1 MKPRRTSL
9 RLLGYLRPYRGRLI
23 LTALL
28 MAGFALSSGIT
39 IGMISPFMKVLFTPR
54 GAAPAQAVSGPAF
67 PAGPV
72 VSEVGG
78 AATDAGAA
86 VSVAG
91 AAVSVAGPAGD
102 TAASA
107 AGRSGIAGR
116 VVAWKQGLRTWF
128 EHFFLTGN
136 PLRSLTRICI
146 ALLVVFLLKNL
157 FDYLQSVLTVWVEQA
172 VVRDLRNDLYSH
184 LHDLSLSFFH
194 ARRTGGLLSRLT
206 NDISL
211 VRGALAAGFSNLIK
225 SALLLI
231 VCLFWIFWT
240 SWRLALLSLIVIP
253 PSLLL
258 IVWLGKK
265 LRRRST
271 ITQERMADLN
281 AILQETLSGIRVVK
295 AFSMEEFEKRRF
307 AGAAQGYFRAFVKQ
321 RRVGAMAGPVSEY
334 LGAVAATAVLW
345 YGGHEIL
352 LQRALEPQQFFI
364 FLFAMLQLMSPLK
377 ALSNVNATL
386 QEGLAAAVRIFRILD
401 TKPAIASRPG
411 ARIAEGVRSG
421 IEFERVS
428 FRYGTGPDVLRD
440 VSFSV
445 RAGEIVALVGPSGAG
460 KSTLVDLVA
469 RFYDPTEGRILLD
482 GHDLRDY
489 EVGSLRRLMGIVTQE
504 PLLFND
510 TASRN
515 IAYGVMDADPESIR
529 RAATAANA
537 DRFLREMPD
546 GYETRLGDRG
556 MRLSGG
562 ERQRVAIARAIFKD
576 PALLL
581 LDEATSNLDSE
592 SELLVQEALDALF
605 RGRTVFVIAHRLST
619 IQRADRILV
628 LDQGRIV
635 QSGTHGELVARPG
648 LYQKLHRLQF
658 RLAESD
664 ARSEIGALPAI
675 GALPGP
681 LAADQAG

>member
-1 MKPRRTSL
+1 MSRESVSL

-23 LTALL
+23 LTAFL
-28 MAGFALSSGIT
+28 MVGFAISSGVT
-39 IGMISPFMKVLFTPR
+39 IGMISPFVKVLFTPR
-54 GAAPAQAVSGPAF
+54 PVTAVSDST
-67 PAGPV
+67 V
-72 VSEVGG
+72 
-78 AATDAGAA
+78 
-86 VSVAG
+86 
-91 AAVSVAGPAGD
+91 
-102 TAASA
+102 ASA
-107 AGRSGIAGR
+107 APGARSASPGATEAMLRAMAGGMSGGAPSAPPAGKGIAAR
-116 VVAWKQGLRTWF
+116 TTEWKQSLRTWF
-128 EHFFLTGN
+128 EHFFLIGN
-136 PLRSLTRICI
+136 PLRSLTRICL
-146 ALLVVFLLKNL
+146 ALLVVFFVKNV
-157 FDYLQSVLTVWVEQA
+157 FDFLTNVLTVWVEQA
-172 VVRDLRNDLYSH
+172 VVRDLRNQLYAH

-194 ARRTGGLLSRLT
+194 TRRTGALLSRLT

-225 SALLLI
+225 SALLLT

-240 SWRLALLSLIVIP
+240 SWRLALLSLLVIP
-253 PSLLL
+253 PSLSL

-281 AILQETLSGIRVVK
+281 AILSETLGGIRVVK

-307 AGAAQGYFRAFVKQ
+307 AASANDYFRAFVKQ
-321 RRVGAMAGPVSEY
+321 RRIGAMAGPVSEY
-334 LGAVAATAVLW
+334 LGVVAATAVLW

-377 ALSNVNATL
+377 SLSNVNATL
-386 QEGLAAAVRIFRILD
+386 QEGLAAAVRIFGILD
-401 TKPAIASRPG
+401 TKPAIVSRPD
-411 ARIAEGVRSG
+411 ARPCSGIRSG

-428 FRYGTGPDVLRD
+428 FRYGNGPDVLRE

-445 RAGEIVALVGPSGAG
+445 RAGEVVALVGPSGAG

-469 RFYDPTEGRILLD
+469 RFYDPTDGRILLD
-482 GHDLRDY
+482 GIDLRDY
-489 EVGSLRRLMGIVTQE
+489 EVGSLRRMMGIVTQD

-510 TASRN
+510 TVARN
-515 IAYGVMDADPESIR
+515 VAYGVTDADPEAIH
-529 RAATAANA
+529 RAAIAANA
-537 DRFLREMPD
+537 DHFIREMPS
-546 GYETRLGDRG
+546 GYETKVGERG

-592 SELLVQEALDALF
+592 SELLVQEALEVLF
-605 RGRTVFVIAHRLST
+605 QGRTVFVIAHRLST

-635 QSGTHGELVARPG
+635 ETGTHAELVKRPG

-664 ARSEIGALPAI
+664 ARAARPDIPDA
-675 GALPGP
+675 

>member
-1 MKPRRTSL
+1 MV
-9 RLLGYLRPYRGRLI
+9 
-23 LTALL
+23 
-28 MAGFALSSGIT
+28 GFALSSGIT
-39 IGMISPFMKVLFTPR
+39 IGMISPFVKVLFTPR
-54 GAAPAQAVSGPAF
+54 PAVSDSTSTVASATPGATEAVIQAVTGGSSTKAEVEATGNGIPARF
-67 PAGPV
+67 
-72 VSEVGG
+72 S
-78 AATDAGAA
+78 
-86 VSVAG
+86 
-91 AAVSVAGPAGD
+91 
-102 TAASA
+102 
-107 AGRSGIAGR
+107 R
-116 VVAWKQGLRTWF
+116 WKQSLRTWF

-136 PLRSLTRICI
+136 PLRSLTRICL
-146 ALLVVFLLKNL
+146 ALLVVFLIKNL
-157 FDYLQSVLTVWVEQA
+157 FDYLTNVLTVWVEQA
-172 VVRDLRNDLYSH
+172 VVRDLRNELYAH

-194 ARRTGGLLSRLT
+194 TRRTGALLSRLT
-206 NDISL
+206 NDIAL

-225 SALLLI
+225 SALLLT

-240 SWRLALLSLIVIP
+240 SWRLALLSLLVIP
-253 PSLLL
+253 PSLAL
-258 IVWLGKK
+258 IVWLGRK

-281 AILQETLSGIRVVK
+281 AILSETLGGIRVVK

-307 AGAAQGYFRAFVKQ
+307 AASAQDYFKAFVKQ
-321 RRVGAMAGPVSEY
+321 RRVGAMASPVSEY
-334 LGAVAATAVLW
+334 LGVVAATAVLW

-377 ALSNVNATL
+377 SLSNVNATL

-401 TKPAIASRPG
+401 TEPAIVTRPG
-411 ARIAEGVRSG
+411 ARPVHDIRSG
-421 IEFERVS
+421 IEFTGVT
-428 FRYGTGPDVLRD
+428 FRYGNGPEVLRD

-445 RAGEIVALVGPSGAG
+445 AAGEVVALVGPSGAG

-469 RFYDPTEGRILLD
+469 RFYDPTEGTIRLD
-482 GHDLRDY
+482 GADLRDLD
-489 EVGSLRRLMGIVTQE
+489 VGSLRRMMGIVTQD

-510 TASRN
+510 TVARN
-515 IAYGVMDADPESIR
+515 IAYGVLDADPEAIR
-529 RAATAANA
+529 RAAVAANA
-537 DRFLREMPD
+537 DHFIREMPE
-546 GYETRLGDRG
+546 GYETKVGERG

-592 SELLVQEALDALF
+592 SELLVQEALEVLF
-605 RGRTVFVIAHRLST
+605 QGRTVFVIAHRLST

-635 QSGTHGELVARPG
+635 ETGTHSELVKRPG

-658 RLAESD
+658 RLAD
-664 ARSEIGALPAI
+664 NDRDFV
-675 GALPGP
+675 
-681 LAADQAG
+681 AADAG

>member
-1 MKPRRTSL
+1 MPTPSAGPSTNRESTSF
-9 RLLGYLRPYRGRLI
+9 RLLRYMRPYRGRLI

-28 MAGFALSSGIT
+28 MVGFALSSGIT
-39 IGMISPFMKVLFTPR
+39 IGMISPFVKVLFTPR
-54 GAAPAQAVSGPAF
+54 PPAAVVGPSAPVGLSPAPAPAPAPASSAMLDAVTQGNPDAAAPAAR
-67 PAGPV
+67 AGGK
-72 VSEVGG
+72 SI
-78 AATDAGAA
+78 AARFT
-86 VSVAG
+86 
-91 AAVSVAGPAGD
+91 
-102 TAASA
+102 
-107 AGRSGIAGR
+107 
-116 VVAWKQGLRTWF
+116 AWKQSLRTWF
-128 EHFFLTGN
+128 EHFFLAGD
-136 PLRSLTRICI
+136 PLRSLTRICL
-146 ALLVVFLLKNL
+146 ALLIVFLLKNI
-157 FDYLQSVLTVWVEQA
+157 FDYLQNVLTVWVEQA
-172 VVRDLRNDLYSH
+172 VVRDMRSQLYAH

-194 ARRTGGLLSRLT
+194 SRRTGALLSRLT

-211 VRGALAAGFSNLIK
+211 VRGALAAGFSNVVK
-225 SALLLI
+225 SVLLLA

-253 PSLLL
+253 PSLFL

-281 AILQETLSGIRVVK
+281 AILSETLGGIRVVK

-307 AGAAQGYFRAFVKQ
+307 AGAANDYFRAFVKQ
-321 RRVGAMAGPVSEY
+321 QRIGAIAGPVSEY
-334 LGAVAATAVLW
+334 LGVVAATTVLW

-377 ALSNVNATL
+377 SLSNVNATL

-401 TKPAIASRPG
+401 TQPAIVSRPG
-411 ARIAEGVRSG
+411 ARPIDAIRTG
-421 IEFERVS
+421 IEFDHVG
-428 FRYGTGPDVLRD
+428 FRYGDGPDVLSD

-445 RAGEIVALVGPSGAG
+445 RAGEVVALVGPSGAG

-469 RFYDPTEGRILLD
+469 RFYDPTDGAILLD
-482 GHDLRDY
+482 GADLRDY
-489 EVGSLRRLMGIVTQE
+489 DVGSLRRMMGIVTQD

-510 TASRN
+510 TVARN
-515 IAYGVMDADPESIR
+515 VAYGVTDADPESVR
-529 RAATAANA
+529 RAAVAANA
-537 DRFLREMPD
+537 DHFVREMSS
-546 GYETRLGDRG
+546 GYETKVGDRG
-556 MRLSGG
+556 TRLSGG

-592 SELLVQEALDALF
+592 SELLVQEALEVLF

-635 QSGTHGELVARPG
+635 ETGTHAELVKRPG

-658 RLAESD
+658 RLAESATAGAVSGLPD
-664 ARSEIGALPAI
+664 A
-675 GALPGP
+675 